1 MTIPNKKF
9 FVSRHP
15 LKIAVAGVLANARFE
30 LGPEKDSTDSDFRQ
44 ENDISTEND
53 MSMSSEL
60 CDSRHRHNAAL
71 V

>member
-44 ENDISTEND
+44 ENDID
-53 MSMSSEL
+53 
-60 CDSRHRHNAAL
+60 RK
-71 V
+71 